1 MQDIYREPVKPELI
15 AQRIEEIKEHGVV
28 AAASLTPQKV
38 RKYYDVALEAGLDIL
53 VIQGTVVS
61 AEHVSRDESRPPL
74 NLKEFIRELS
84 PTPVVVGGCASYHTG
99 LHLMRTGAAGV
110 LVGVGPGAIC
120 TTRGVLGIGVPQATA
135 IADVA
140 AARSQHMLETGDY
153 VKVIADGGMRNG
165 GDIAK
170 AIACGADAVMLGSA
184 LARAYEAPGRG
195 YNWGMATFH
204 PTLPRGTR
212 VATTPNG
219 TLEEIIKG
227 PAREND
233 GTFNLMGALRT
244 SMATCGYRDIA
255 EFNRAELLVAPAL
268 QTEGKHLQR
277 EQGVGMGAQR
287 QGRNGRCRRLT
298 ATPPRVRGRAAASEV
313 VPAAA
318 TEEVVVLDYGGQY
331 SQLIARRVRECG
343 VFSELLPHH
352 VGAAEVAQAPPKGVI
367 LSGGPASVYADGAPP
382 LERELLELGDPG
394 ARHLLRHA
402 AARARARRPRRGR
415 RGRRV
420 RPLAADRVAR
430 PGGCWPARRPSRRAG
445 CPIATRC
452 SRRRRASP
460 RSRPRPRRRWPRS
473 SRCERGIY
481 GIQFHPE
488 VVHTPYG
495 QQVLTNFLED
505 VCGCERYV
513 ERRAR

>member
-1 MQDIYREPVKPELI
+1 
-15 AQRIEEIKEHGVV
+15 
-28 AAASLTPQKV
+28 
-38 RKYYDVALEAGLDIL
+38 
-53 VIQGTVVS
+53 
-61 AEHVSRDESRPPL
+61 
-74 NLKEFIRELS
+74 
-84 PTPVVVGGCASYHTG
+84 
-99 LHLMRTGAAGV
+99 MRTGAAGV

-212 VATTPNG
+212 VATKQNG

-233 GTFNLMGALRT
+233 GTFNLMGGAADLDGDLRLP
-244 SMATCGYRDIA
+244 GHRRVQPR
-255 EFNRAELLVAPAL
+255 RAD
-268 QTEGKHLQR
+268 
-277 EQGVGMGAQR
+277 
-287 QGRNGRCRRLT
+287 
-298 ATPPRVRGRAAASEV
+298 GRAGAADRGQAPPARAGRRHGRSRHRPRRSV
-313 VPAAA
+313 SPTSSPAADRRRSA
-318 TEEVVVLDYGGQY
+318 IRAPRRPRGITRSDGARCGPLPDEVVVLDYGGQY

-343 VFSELLPHH
+343 VFSELLPAPRRRRGGRAAPAEGRDPVRRPG
-352 VGAAEVAQAPPKGVI
+352 VGVRRRRAAARPRA
-367 LSGGPASVYADGAPP
+367 ARA
-382 LERELLELGDPG
+382 RDPG

-420 RPLAADRVAR
+420 RPLAADRLRAR
-430 PGGCWPARRPSRRAG
+430 PAARRHARRSRPAG
-445 CPIATRC
+445 CRTATPC
-452 SRRRRASP
+452 SRRRRVHRAGVLDGVAGGRVRVDRARRSTGSSSTP
-460 RSRPRPRRRWPRS
+460 RSCTRPTG
-473 SRCERGIY
+473 SRC
-481 GIQFHPE
+481 
-488 VVHTPYG
+488 
-495 QQVLTNFLED
+495 
-505 VCGCERYV
+505 
-513 ERRAR
+513 